1 MRNLLNFIIKYISW
15 LVFFFYVTI
24 SCILLFQSNSYQHH
38 VYLTSANYIASNI
51 YDVTSNVT
59 SYFHLKDINE
69 DLQNRNAY
77 LENEIIE
84 LKKQLREDV
93 LQKMQDSIQ
102 NPDFEYIMAEV
113 INNSISKPFNY
124 FTINK
129 GKKDGI
135 ESEMGVVDQNGIVGI
150 VNVVG
155 ENASRCISV
164 LNPNFRISCKIKG
177 FDYFGS
183 LTWDGNDPEYAIL
196 EELPRHVKFNNG
208 DTIITSGYSAVFPEG
223 LVVGTIQEDKK
234 EKNNNF
240 LSVIIRLSTDFSQLS
255 TVRILKSYR
264 KEELDKIENDKFT
277 N

>member
-196 EELPRHVKFNNG
+196 EE
-208 DTIITSGYSAVFPEG
+208 
-223 LVVGTIQEDKK
+223 
-234 EKNNNF
+234 
-240 LSVIIRLSTDFSQLS
+240 
-255 TVRILKSYR
+255 
-264 KEELDKIENDKFT
+264 
-277 N
+277 